1 MGMSNDISL
10 EIEYKANKKIARI
23 MRYTTIFFIIIFV
36 LNKLGIFAVDE
47 RVMLV
52 TFISSSILLLM
63 PSIITNLFKIE
74 KSWVKYII
82 LSCALLFV
90 FVLSATLSYH
100 ALIMYVYAT
109 GVAALYFNKRINI
122 VVNLCTIILVDIG
135 QVIVFKLDLVQ
146 DHNLYNMKRLLLFG
160 ILPRTVTLLIIS
172 ILFMILCE
180 STSSMLGNLM
190 GAAKQQELLDNMT
203 RIKNKTSQVSGE
215 LVELVSELSNVSET
229 AMDSNSKIA
238 KETEI
243 LLNSSTENTSELK
256 SLNTNTRNIVAKIEE
271 LNRSSDGIIDL
282 SEQVKE
288 NASDNQSQMELS
300 TKSMGK
306 IDESTEKCR
315 DIILSLGE
323 KSKEIINI
331 VNVIT
336 DISNQTNM
344 LSLNA
349 SIEAARAG
357 EHGRGFA
364 VVAQEI
370 QKLSEQ
376 TRNAVDNIGKIIQEV
391 VNNTGEAVVAMEESS
406 KLTSVGKVNNNK
418 AQELSNMIANSNEH
432 MAKEIVN
439 MGEVTNLVTKS
450 SKEIVDAMDRVSSNI
465 QDNLKSIEEMTS
477 ATKESSDSAKY
488 LVDIVDKIRQLSEEL
503 NSVVQ

>member
-1 MGMSNDISL
+1 MSMENDITL

-23 MRYTTIFFIIIFV
+23 MRYTTIFFLIMFV

-47 RVMLV
+47 SVMLV
-52 TFISSSILLLM
+52 TFISSSILLLT
-63 PSIITNLFKIE
+63 PSIITNSFKIE
-74 KSWVKYII
+74 KGWVKYII

-190 GAAKQQELLDNMT
+190 GVAKQQELLEKMT
-203 RIKNKTSQVSGE
+203 RIQNKTSQVSE
-215 LVELVSELSNVSET
+215 ELVSYVNELSNVSEV
-229 AMDSNSKIA
+229 ALNSNSKIA
-238 KETEI
+238 KETQVLLDSSTQNTDEI
-243 LLNSSTENTSELK
+243 KKLNS
-256 SLNTNTRNIVAKIEE
+256 NTRHIVGKIEE
-271 LNRSSDGIIDL
+271 LNKTSIDIIDL

-391 VNNTGEAVVAMEESS
+391 VSNTGEAVVAMEEGS
-406 KLTSVGKVNNNK
+406 KLTNIGLINNSK
-418 AQELSNMIANSNEH
+418 AQELSNMIAKSNEH
-432 MAKEIVN
+432 MAKEIIN
-439 MGEVTNLVTKS
+439 MGDVTNLVTKS
-450 SKEIVDAMDRVSSNI
+450 SKEIVEAMDRVSVNI
-465 QDNLKSIEEMTS
+465 QKNLNSIEEMTS
-477 ATKESSDSAKY
+477 ATQESSNGAKY
-488 LVDIVDKIRQLSEEL
+488 LVEIVDKIRLLSEEL
-503 NSVVQ
+503 NSVVR

>member
-1 MGMSNDISL
+1 
-10 EIEYKANKKIARI
+10 
-23 MRYTTIFFIIIFV
+23 
-36 LNKLGIFAVDE
+36 
-47 RVMLV
+47 
-52 TFISSSILLLM
+52 
-63 PSIITNLFKIE
+63 
-74 KSWVKYII
+74 
-82 LSCALLFV
+82 
-90 FVLSATLSYH
+90 
-100 ALIMYVYAT
+100 
-109 GVAALYFNKRINI
+109 
-122 VVNLCTIILVDIG
+122 
-135 QVIVFKLDLVQ
+135 
-146 DHNLYNMKRLLLFG
+146 
-160 ILPRTVTLLIIS
+160 
-172 ILFMILCE
+172 
-180 STSSMLGNLM
+180 MLGNLM

-418 AQELSNMIANSNEH
+418 AQELSNMI
-432 MAKEIVN
+432 
-439 MGEVTNLVTKS
+439 
-450 SKEIVDAMDRVSSNI
+450 
-465 QDNLKSIEEMTS
+465 
-477 ATKESSDSAKY
+477 
-488 LVDIVDKIRQLSEEL
+488 
-503 NSVVQ
+503 VQNR